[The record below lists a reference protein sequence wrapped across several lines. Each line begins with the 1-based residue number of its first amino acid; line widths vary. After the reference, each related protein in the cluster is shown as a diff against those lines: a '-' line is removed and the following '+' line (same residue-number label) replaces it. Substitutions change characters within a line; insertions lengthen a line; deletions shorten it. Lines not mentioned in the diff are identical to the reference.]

1 MKLICLAL
9 LLCFSISLFSQQT
22 TPTVNTDY
30 LKKSKNQKTTAGIL
44 LGGGTAFVLIGLAL
58 FPKNYSLFGGNSS
71 STESQAGVSA
81 VMILAGGGSMLASI
95 PFFIASSK
103 NKKKAMSMS
112 LKNQLVPVLQ
122 GDGFA
127 NRVIPSLIVKINL

>member
-30 LKKSKNQKTTAGIL
+30 LKKSKNQKTTAGVL
-44 LGGGTAFVLIGLAL
+44 LGGGAALVLIGLAVY
-58 FPKNYSLFGGNSS
+58 PKNYSMFGGNSS
-71 STESQAGVSA
+71 STENQAGVSA
-81 VMILAGGGSMLASI
+81 VIILAGSGSMLASI

-112 LKNQLVPVLQ
+112 LKNQFIPALQSNGLVNKTTPT
-122 GDGFA
+122 FA
-127 NRVIPSLIVKINL
+127 MTISL